1 MKEKCYI
8 TGHHGIIP
16 YPKPFQQNNKDAKM
30 KKLILA
36 MTMLATAL
44 VMTGCGSKADENK
57 TPEQIKQ
64 EVSTMDASQIQAVIA
79 DYQKAIEEKTAEL
92 QKETEKL
99 KGLDL
104 KEVAGE
110 KGKAIKD
117 NMSELSKS
125 IDKLKANMEAYAESQ
140 KKK

>member
-1 MKEKCYI
+1 
-8 TGHHGIIP
+8 
-16 YPKPFQQNNKDAKM
+16 M

-44 VMTGCGSKADENK
+44 VMTGCGNKADENK

-64 EVSTMDASQIQAVIA
+64 EVTKMDASEIQSVIA

-104 KEVAGE
+104 SEVAGE

-117 NMSELSKS
+117 NMAELSKS

>member
-8 TGHHGIIP
+8 TEHHGIVP

-104 KEVAGE
+104 SEVAGE

-125 IDKLKANMEAYAESQ
+125 IDKLKANMEAYAEGQ